1 MDRPDPFYRQAELL
15 VRALPCVAR
24 RLEFALKGGTAINF
38 FFRNLP
44 RLSVDIDLTY
54 LPLLPC
60 EEAMPKIRHGLHSI
74 AQDIARTQPRL
85 QGAVGRCIGC
95 LAFYAWISRKPNKG

>member
-1 MDRPDPFYRQAELL
+1 MDRLNPFYRQAELL

-24 RLEFALKGGTAINF
+24 QPEFALKGGTAINF

-54 LPLLPC
+54 LPLLRDGLMAQNAVRPC
-60 EEAMPKIRHGLHSI
+60 GL
-74 AQDIARTQPRL
+74 DGLRARMALWRTLRRFSP
-85 QGAVGRCIGC
+85 
-95 LAFYAWISRKPNKG
+95 